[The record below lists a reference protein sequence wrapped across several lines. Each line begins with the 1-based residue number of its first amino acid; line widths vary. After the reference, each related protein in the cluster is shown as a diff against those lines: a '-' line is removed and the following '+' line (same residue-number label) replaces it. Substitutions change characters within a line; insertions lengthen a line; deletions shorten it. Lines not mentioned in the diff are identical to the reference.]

1 MRKTRTS
8 TIVGMTFMWLI
19 VLFALMCAFVV
30 TVKASTL
37 TKRGG
42 VNYYKGTKETWYN
55 LDMTRI
61 YAKADANFGKHH
73 KKWTREDG
81 VKMYGPYVV
90 LAVPFDVYPYGTTD
104 IPTSLG
110 LGIALDTGKFA
121 ETNKDQPH
129 ECHSDNG

>member
-1 MRKTRTS
+1 VKKWKKSEKIGMA
-8 TIVGMTFMWLI
+8 IVFVI
-19 VLFALMCAFVV
+19 VLIEVIICFVV
-30 TVKASTL
+30 TADASVL

-42 VNYYKGTKETWYN
+42 VNYYNGTKETWYN
-55 LDMTRI
+55 LDMSKI

-73 KKWTREDG
+73 KKWTRDDG

-121 ETNKDQPH
+121 KTNKDQI
-129 ECHSDNG
+129 DIAVDWR

>member
-1 MRKTRTS
+1 MKKGVIRG
-8 TIVGMTFMWLI
+8 IIIL
-19 VLFALMCAFVV
+19 VLVFAFAIRVD
-30 TVKASTL
+30 ASVL

-42 VNYYKGTKETWYN
+42 VNYFKGTKETYYN

-61 YAKADANFGKHH
+61 YAKADANFGTWH
-73 KKWTREDG
+73 KKWVRDDG

-121 ETNKDQPH
+121 ETNKNQVDIAV
-129 ECHSDNG
+129 SW